1 MLFQLLL
8 QTSSPVQDTAK
19 AVASGIVSPNG
30 NPAASAPTQE
40 VITPMGILTGGGPL
54 MTTLLFLLI
63 LALLIAIFFTVERL
77 VVISKAGKLDRNFMN
92 NVRDYLLNGN
102 IDSARQLCRTQN
114 TPIARVIEK
123 GISRLGKPTREV
135 SEAME
140 NTGKVEVARAE
151 KNLHI
156 ISLIARI
163 APMLGFVGTIIG
175 VIVIFHDIANS
186 NGEVSIQNISHGLY
200 LKMFSSAAGL
210 AVGLLSF
217 MMYHFLNSMVDGVA
231 RKIERSTLEFLD
243 LINEPAK

>member
-1 MLFQLLL
+1 MFHSILL
-8 QTSSPVQDTAK
+8 QVTPNVAADTLNK
-19 AVASGIVSPNG
+19 LSNTGIQNQ
-30 NPAASAPTQE
+30 APKQE
-40 VITPMGILTGGGPL
+40 VLTPWGIMTGGGPL
-54 MTTLLFLLI
+54 MTTLLFLLVI
-63 LALLIAIFFTVERL
+63 ALLLAIYFTIERL
-77 VVISKAGKLDRNFMN
+77 VVVSKAGHVDRNFMHN
-92 NVRDYLLNGN
+92 IRDYLLNGK
-102 IDSARQLCRTQN
+102 IDSARELCRATN
-114 TPIARVIEK
+114 TPVSRVIEK
-123 GISRLGKPTREV
+123 GISRLGKPTREI

-140 NTGKVEVARAE
+140 THGRVEISRVE

-217 MMYHFLNSMVDGVA
+217 MFYHVVNSMVDGVS
-231 RKIERSTLEFLD
+231 RKIERSSLEFLD
-243 LINEPAK
+243 VINEPGR